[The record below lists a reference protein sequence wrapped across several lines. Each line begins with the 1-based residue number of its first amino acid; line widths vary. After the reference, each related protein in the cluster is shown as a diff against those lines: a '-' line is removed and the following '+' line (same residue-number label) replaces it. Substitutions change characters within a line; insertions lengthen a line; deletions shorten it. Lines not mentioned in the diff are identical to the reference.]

1 MSRKTLS
8 VIVMMMILSIGVN
21 AQSGNDSKGHGY
33 LFVAPGAATNG
44 GGSSASL
51 HIGGGGEGLVYKGL
65 GVGGEIGWL
74 GPTRALN
81 DGFGVLSA
89 NGSYH
94 FRNATASGKVVPFVT
109 GGWSLAFRSGSAHG
123 GNFGGG
129 INYWFKERIGL
140 RLEVRDHV
148 FNNFTSTHFLG
159 FRVGLAFR

>member
-1 MSRKTLS
+1 MRNRTISLI
-8 VIVMMMILSIGVN
+8 VIMMVLSIGVQ
-21 AQSGNDSKGHGY
+21 AQSGSDSRGLGY
-33 LFVAPGAATNG
+33 VFVAPGAAINRA
-44 GGSSASL
+44 GGSASM
-51 HIGGGGEGLVYKGL
+51 HGGVGGEGLVYKGL
-65 GVGGEIGWL
+65 GVGGEIGYL
-74 GPTRALN
+74 GPIESPA

-89 NGSYH
+89 NGSWH

-159 FRVGLAFR
+159 FRVGLTFR